1 MQKKSASY
9 EEKMEIT
16 NAVFVVWTLHT
27 PITISI
33 DYANYTFYVQNWSL
47 DCVIKTEVN
56 NERCS
61 QEAIYSNRL
70 NGLLLVLAATLC

>member
-1 MQKKSASY
+1 MT
-9 EEKMEIT
+9 M
-16 NAVFVVWTLHT
+16 HT

-33 DYANYTFYVQNWSL
+33 DYANYTFDVQNWSL

-61 QEAIYSNRL
+61 QEAIYSYRL
-70 NGLLLVLAATLC
+70 NGLLLVLAATFC